1 MSEKIKCPKCG
12 AQIDI
17 NEIVE
22 QNLKAEYNKKF
33 LALKATLDEKERTF
47 DENFK
52 KSVEAEILKEKR
64 NLELENIEKAKI
76 LEQSL
81 KEKIEA
87 ENLAKNEIL
96 KKELDKK
103 SQKIQELTKTQIE
116 NERLKRENSEM
127 EAKFKLESE
136 KKINEIINAEKDK
149 ISKQYADENELKFR
163 EKDDKIAEMQKQIAE
178 LHRRIEVGSQ
188 QAQGEV
194 QELAIEEFLRVKFPL
209 DTITPIGK
217 GVNGADCEQEI
228 MDANFGKCGK
238 ILYESKRTKNWSGE
252 WIAKFKKDMT
262 EARADTGILVTQVM
276 PKDAENVALID
287 GVWVCSFSNFRWFS
301 EVVRYNLIELSY
313 AKSANQNSETKMGLL
328 YNYLTSSEF
337 RHQIE
342 NIVNAFIELEDNL
355 EKEQKAMKKIWKARE
370 LSIEKARDNAVAMH
384 MKMRSIAGAEIAEIK
399 ELDSADLENL
409 AQIEDKSE

>member
-1 MSEKIKCPKCG
+1 MSEVKCPKCG
-12 AQIDI
+12 SLVNV

-22 QNLKAEYNKKF
+22 QNLKAQYNAKF
-33 LALKATLDEKERTF
+33 LALKDKLDEKERNF
-47 DENFK
+47 NENFK
-52 KSVEAEILKEKR
+52 KSLEAEIAKEKR

-96 KKELDKK
+96 KKELDEK
-103 SQKIQELTKTQIE
+103 SQKIQEFTKTQIE

-136 KKINEIINAEKDK
+136 KKINEILLTEKDK
-149 ISKQYADENELKFR
+149 ISKQFADENELKFR

-194 QELAIEEFLRVKFPL
+194 QELAIEDFLRAKFPL

-217 GVNGADCEQEI
+217 GVNGADCQQFVMSENL
-228 MDANFGKCGK
+228 AKCGS
-238 ILYESKRTKNWSGE
+238 ILYESKRAKSWSND
-252 WIAKFKKDMT
+252 WIPKFKKDMT
-262 EARADTGILVTQVM
+262 EAKADTGILVTQVM
-276 PKDAENVALID
+276 PKDVQNVALID
-287 GVWVCSFSNFRWFS
+287 GVWVCPFGEFRWFS
-301 EVVRYNLIELSY
+301 EVVRHNLIELSY
-313 AKSANQNSETKMGLL
+313 AKSANQNSETKMGML

-337 RHQIE
+337 RLQIE
-342 NIVNAFIELEDNL
+342 NIVNAFIELESNL
-355 EKEQKAMKKIWKARE
+355 KSEQRAMKKVWKARE

>member
-96 KKELDKK
+96 KKELDEK

-188 QAQGEV
+188 QAQGEA

-287 GVWVCSFSNFRWFS
+287 GV
-301 EVVRYNLIELSY
+301 
-313 AKSANQNSETKMGLL
+313 
-328 YNYLTSSEF
+328 
-337 RHQIE
+337 
-342 NIVNAFIELEDNL
+342 
-355 EKEQKAMKKIWKARE
+355 
-370 LSIEKARDNAVAMH
+370 
-384 MKMRSIAGAEIAEIK
+384 
-399 ELDSADLENL
+399 
-409 AQIEDKSE
+409 